1 MKFFVFGN
9 LNHKIF
15 IFSILHIYH
24 FFSFF
29 LFSLSFTNKYQAMW
43 TLYRFIMMLC
53 MGGARGDGVANG
65 GEVSSSGSSGDGDG
79 ASGGNSSA
87 RSEETSSGMRG
98 SSLKSP
104 SPSLKRQ
111 TSGGADTFLE
121 LNAATKLRN
130 KLLNFLTSELE
141 LMIVAASDPV
151 IVIARSG
158 ELQERYAKT
167 MEIMTFLVGMADVTT
182 LMIYFGT
189 SERVS
194 ILLSLFL
201 VPEPNIRR
209 MTALLLR
216 YVLPMAGP
224 KVAHRAWR
232 QVVATLEAADDTTNQ
247 LKRQL
252 QYVHYQGDF
261 MDLILSKIT
270 ISLI

>member
-1 MKFFVFGN
+1 M
-9 LNHKIF
+9 
-15 IFSILHIYH
+15 
-24 FFSFF
+24 
-29 LFSLSFTNKYQAMW
+29 
-43 TLYRFIMMLC
+43 
-53 MGGARGDGVANG
+53 
-65 GEVSSSGSSGDGDG
+65 
-79 ASGGNSSA
+79 
-87 RSEETSSGMRG
+87 
-98 SSLKSP
+98 
-104 SPSLKRQ
+104 
-111 TSGGADTFLE
+111 E

-252 QYVHYQGDF
+252 QYVHYHTQ
-261 MDLILSKIT
+261 T
-270 ISLI
+270 Q